1 MNLADVELILC
12 NALFLYQGGAAS
24 TAISSALAQAVA
36 TGGCGSVSQ
45 VGWLSSSVFSNFIHI
60 STFFKLQSYT
70 SPPPTL
76 AGTGPGSG
84 IRTGPRF
91 RHSQGVCP
99 SHRSSPRRLRLPPC
113 FGKFPRLTPSGIYS
127 RAALSR
133 TCSSGFEF
141 TSLQAL
147 RGSQCPTSTHPPSFS
162 HNFAVGPCWI
172 HRNRFCPSFCLC
184 PGETNC
190 RR

>member
-1 MNLADVELILC
+1 MLSSYIRVVQHLRPYLRPSRKLSPLA
-12 NALFLYQGGAAS
+12 
-24 TAISSALAQAVA
+24 AVA
-36 TGGCGSVSQ
+36 PSARWVGCRPLYFQISHIYPH
-45 VGWLSSSVFSNFIHI
+45 FSNCSLIPP
-60 STFFKLQSYT
+60 
-70 SPPPTL
+70 PPPTL